1 MLSILHEEVS
11 AGKSLIRVKVIPL
24 VSLQLV
30 SYRLGTTGIVKI
42 VISFAINK
50 IVNKKKWRREFDVYN
65 TI

>member
-30 SYRLGTTGIVKI
+30 SYRLGATGIVKI

-65 TI
+65 II